1 MNIVAI
7 GKGNESY
14 FVDTISGISYGKY
27 CPVCN
32 QTMKTS
38 NYYDWTLHN
47 HVKTKKHQMNNKNSH
62 KNDIIEILSKKQND
76 NEINKIEISV
86 SDNIT
91 ILIFIIFLISIVL
104 KLVEIKVIGITI

>member
-7 GKGNESY
+7 GKGKSAY
-14 FVDTISGISYGKY
+14 FINTVSGINYGNY

-32 QTMKTS
+32 QSMKTS
-38 NYYDWTLHN
+38 DNYDWTLQN
-47 HVKTKKHQMNNKNSH
+47 HVKTKKHQMNNENSH
-62 KNDIIEILSKKQND
+62 KNDIIEYLSKKQNND
-76 NEINKIEISV
+76 EINKIEISV

-91 ILIFIIFLISIVL
+91 ILIFIIFLISIAL